1 MSGPLSGIRVID
13 FSQVIAGP
21 YGSAVL
27 ADEGADVVKV
37 EPLTGE
43 MWRQGGGASFYSFNR
58 GKRSLPLNLQS
69 DEGQEVFHRLADWA
83 DVLVENFRPGV
94 MQRLKVDYETLKQR
108 NPKLIYVS
116 VTAFGT
122 DGPYAHRPGFD
133 PLLQAMTGT
142 ERAQGGRHNPPVFLR
157 IPITDDVTGLL
168 QAASITMALYK
179 RERTGHG
186 EHLNLS
192 LLRSGLFINA
202 DAFTRYEG
210 RPERPLPDAGQN
222 GLSPLDR
229 MYQCSDGEWLFL
241 LVEADE
247 ERWRRFVGIEGLGL
261 LSLDPR
267 FADAKSR
274 AENAEELATS
284 IEAAFK
290 ENTAAHWL
298 GLLEAANVP
307 SAPVVTG
314 YDRLFW
320 EDVQPIVNQHVVRME
335 HPERGHMEMDG
346 NLISFSETP
355 ADGEIRATPLLG
367 QHTREILREL
377 GFNDRA
383 IDRFKATGVTI

>member
-1 MSGPLSGIRVID
+1 MSGPLAGIRVID
-13 FSQVIAGP
+13 ISQVIAGP

-43 MWRQGGGASFYSFNR
+43 MWRQGGGASFYTFNR

-69 DEGQEVFHRLADWA
+69 DEGREIFTRLAEWA

-94 MQRLKVDYETLKQR
+94 MERLKVDYETLKQR
-108 NPKLIYVS
+108 NPRLIFVS
-116 VTAFGT
+116 VTAFGA

-168 QAASITMALYK
+168 QAAAITMALYK

-202 DAFTRYEG
+202 DAFTRYDG

-222 GLSPLDR
+222 GLGPLDR
-229 MYQCSDGEWLFL
+229 MYECSDNERLFL

-247 ERWRRFVGIEGLGL
+247 ERWKRLTGIEELKPL
-261 LSLDPR
+261 ATDARFLD
-267 FADAKSR
+267 ADSR
-274 AENAEELATS
+274 ATNAEALA
-284 IEAAFK
+284 EALEGVFRT
-290 ENTAAHWL
+290 NTASYWL
-298 GLLEAANVP
+298 DLLEGANVP
-307 SAPVVTG
+307 SSPVVTG
-314 YDRLFW
+314 YDKLFW
-320 EDVQPIVNQHVVRME
+320 EDVQPIVNHYVVRMD
-335 HPERGHMEMDG
+335 HPERGHMQMDG
-346 NLISFSETP
+346 NLIAFSETP
-355 ADGEIRATPLLG
+355 ADGDVRATPLLG
-367 QHTREILREL
+367 QHTRELMREL
-377 GFNDRA
+377 GYNEKA
-383 IDRFKATGVTI
+383 IDRFKATGVTT